1 MAVGKLV
8 RSALY
13 IHRDALNAL
22 AKDVWSM
29 VDRAVSIA
37 GPTPWNVARIEK
49 HIVGLLE
56 YEDFDA
62 AAFPRLIAST
72 RVNVATGKHSRTDFS
87 CSSNPLILHRKELLL
102 SPQDPRV
109 GRWAETTRLL
119 VGKGLFKDSHAIG
132 RQAAWNELL
141 AQVGLTAVGDALVPI

>member
-13 IHRDALNAL
+13 VHREALDAL
-22 AKDVWSM
+22 AKDAWLM
-29 VDRAVSIA
+29 VDKAVSIA
-37 GPTPWNVARIEK
+37 RPTPWNVARVEK
-49 HIVGLLE
+49 YVVGLLE
-56 YEDFDA
+56 YEDFDT

-72 RVNVATGKHSRTDFS
+72 RVNVATGEHVRTDFS

-102 SPQDPRV
+102 LPQDPRV

-119 VGKGLFKDSHAIG
+119 VGKGLFKDSQAIG
-132 RQAAWNELL
+132 RQAAWNERL
-141 AQVGLTAVGDALVPI
+141 ARAGLTVVGDAVVPI